1 MAEQEQDRSER
12 ATPFKLEQ
20 ARKRGRVAKS
30 PDMVSAA
37 ALFALVLFLYW
48 LSWAGAKG
56 QLELAHAVLTH
67 AGRLDFSAAALLGF
81 LGRVFVESLGALAP
95 FFLLLMGF
103 GIVGNLAQTGPVF
116 SFHPLKPD
124 FDRLNPVAGFKRLFS
139 LHVVYTLGKT
149 LVKLALL
156 GAVFVLSMHYLLDP
170 LLALL
175 HAEPVVYARRMLELT
190 ASLVA
195 KLALVIF
202 VLALLDVAYV
212 RWEFGRQMRMSRREL
227 RDEVKQREGD
237 PRVRARL
244 RQLRMELL
252 KRSRALNK
260 VSSADVLVTNPTH
273 VAVAVAYKHGEMPA
287 PRVVAKGAG
296 ELVAKMRAV
305 AARHRIPVVQHAPL
319 ARGLYRKVD
328 QDDYVPEAFYPE
340 VLKILVWVYTLREA
354 RAAQDAPA

>member
-1 MAEQEQDRSER
+1 MAEQEQDRSEQ

-20 ARKRGRVAKS
+20 ARQRGRVAKS

-37 ALFALVLFLYW
+37 ALVALVLFLYW

-81 LGRVFVESLGALAP
+81 LGRLFVESLSALAP
-95 FFLLLMGF
+95 FFLLLMGL
-103 GIVGNLAQTGPVF
+103 GMVGNFVQTGPVF
-116 SFHPLKPD
+116 SFQPLKPD
-124 FDRLNPVAGFKRLFS
+124 FDRLNPVSGFKRLFS
-139 LHVVYTLGKT
+139 LMVLYTLGKT
-149 LVKLALL
+149 LIKLAAL
-156 GAVFVLSMHYLLDP
+156 GAVFLLSMHYLLDP

-175 HAEPVVYARRMLELT
+175 HVEPVIYARRMLEMA
-190 ASLVA
+190 ASLCA
-195 KLALVIF
+195 KLAVVIF

-212 RWEFGRQMRMSRREL
+212 RWEFSRQMRMSRREL

-244 RQLRMELL
+244 RQLRMEML
-252 KRSRALNK
+252 KRSRALSK

-296 ELVAKMRAV
+296 ELVAKMRAA

-319 ARGLYRKVD
+319 ARALFREVD
-328 QDDYVPEAFYPE
+328 DDDYVPEAWYPQ
-340 VLKILVWVYTLREA
+340 VLKILVWVHTLRTAQEA
-354 RAAQDAPA
+354 PV

>member
-1 MAEQEQDRSER
+1 MAEQEQDRSEH

-81 LGRVFVESLGALAP
+81 LGRLLVESLSALAP
-95 FFLLLMGF
+95 LLLLLMGV
-103 GIVGNLAQTGPVF
+103 GILGNFAQTGPVF
-116 SFHPLKPD
+116 SFQPLKPD

-139 LHVVYTLGKT
+139 LLVVYTLGKT
-149 LVKLALL
+149 LIKLAAL

-170 LLALL
+170 LLGLL
-175 HAEPVVYARRMLELT
+175 HVEPVVYARRLLEMSAALC
-190 ASLVA
+190 A
-195 KLALVIF
+195 KLAVVIF
-202 VLALLDVAYV
+202 VLALLDVGYV
-212 RWEFGRQMRMSRREL
+212 RWEFQRQMRMSRREL

-244 RQLRMELL
+244 RQLRQELL
-252 KRSRALNK
+252 KRSKALSK

-296 ELVAKMRAV
+296 DLVAKMRAT
-305 AARHRIPVVQHAPL
+305 AARHRIPVVQHPPL
-319 ARGLYRKVD
+319 ARALFREVND
-328 QDDYVPEAFYPE
+328 DDYVPEAWYPQ
-340 VLKILVWVYTLREA
+340 VLKILVWVYTLRQA
-354 RAAQDAPA
+354 RQGAPA